1 MSIITKSERLY
12 SLQFWLLCASNFF
25 FSASFQMLLPE
36 LPDYLTSIGGA
47 DYKGY
52 ILFLFTLTA
61 GVSRPFSGKLTDT
74 IGRVPIMIFGSLV
87 CVVCSALYPL
97 MTTVFGFL
105 MLRLVHGF
113 STGFKPTATA
123 AYVADVISFERR
135 GEAMSMLG
143 ISSSVGMSVA
153 PIIGSSITTAFGINV
168 LFGVSSFFAVLSVI
182 ILVRN
187 MKETLPNTQPFSPK
201 LLKINRSEVY
211 EPKAVPTFIVQ
222 FLVSFASGA
231 VLTLI
236 PDFSKHLGIANK
248 GLFFGIYTFSSLI
261 IRLVAGKSSDKYGR
275 VNVLMWSSLAMVLSM
290 ILVAQA
296 QTPYMFW
303 LAAIIYGISWGMNT
317 PTLQAWAVDLS
328 PPEARGRGLATMFI
342 ALEFGIGIG
351 AWISQWIYQ
360 NEVSRI
366 GYPFYCSGI
375 LAFLSFVYLLYKKQD
390 KTIQ

>member
-1 MSIITKSERLY
+1 MSIKSKSEQLY

-123 AYVADVISFERR
+123 AYVADVVSFERR

-143 ISSSVGMSVA
+143 ISSSVGMSIA
-153 PIIGSSITTAFGINV
+153 PIIGSSITEAFGINI

-187 MKETLPNTQPFSPK
+187 MKETLPNTQPFSPN

-290 ILVAQA
+290 ILIAQA
-296 QTPYMFW
+296 QTPFMFW
-303 LAAIIYGISWGMNT
+303 IAAIIYGFSWGMNS

-351 AWISQWIYQ
+351 AWVSQWIYH
-360 NEVSRI
+360 NEVSQI
-366 GYPFYCSGI
+366 GYPFYLSGVFAFF
-375 LAFLSFVYLLYKKQD
+375 AFLYLIYQKRMEV
-390 KTIQ
+390 